1 MLKSPVLALGLL
13 ATLTFPALAADDE
26 FKAPDSIVLKN
37 GKVVSGLIV
46 RNTALSV
53 VMQEKDK
60 ENTYPKSDIVR
71 IRDEANVG
79 MAYTEIDR
87 KGELPAWRVIA
98 NDLRT
103 HDYIKSL
110 VEIPATIIDEGEFKN
125 VPYKSFRVNG
135 YIEMNVYG
143 NPENPAGLEMG
154 IYFPRSGDKK
164 LRKLI
169 RSYLAGY
176 LTTRAEVGALYSLGL
191 DEGKKTVG
199 NITIEIT
206 PPTGEDAFGAWW
218 ISLYNKKSLAAQRLS
233 DAAYAKITRP
243 VDEVVDRKGRIII
256 PGWENGK
263 FDLKKAMHDV
273 SNTAQTVLFGFYR
286 DKNGD
291 FRLLLDKPKEEQAN

>member
-1 MLKSPVLALGLL
+1 
-13 ATLTFPALAADDE
+13 
-26 FKAPDSIVLKN
+26 
-37 GKVVSGLIV
+37 
-46 RNTALSV
+46 
-53 VMQEKDK
+53 
-60 ENTYPKSDIVR
+60 
-71 IRDEANVG
+71 

-87 KGELPAWRVIA
+87 KGELPSWRVIA

-110 VEIPATIIDEGEFKN
+110 VEIPATLIDEGEFKN

-143 NPENPAGLEMG
+143 KPENPAGLEMG

-206 PPTGEDAFGAWW
+206 PPTGADAFGAWW
-218 ISLYNKKSLAAQRLS
+218 ISLYNKKSLAAERLS
-233 DAAYAKITRP
+233 DAEYVKITRP

-291 FRLLLDKPKEEQAN
+291 FRLLLDKPKEEAAN